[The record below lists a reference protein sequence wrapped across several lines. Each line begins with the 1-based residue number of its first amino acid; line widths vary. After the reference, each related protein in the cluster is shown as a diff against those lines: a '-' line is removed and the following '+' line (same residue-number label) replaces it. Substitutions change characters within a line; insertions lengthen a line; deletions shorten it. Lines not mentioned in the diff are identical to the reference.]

1 MNRSKITVRY
11 AKALFLLAKEKNVL
25 DVIEEDMKLI
35 FNVCQTVNEFIL
47 LLESPIITIS
57 KKQNIIH
64 EIFKAKVH
72 EISLSFLD
80 LITKNKREI
89 FIKDIARNFLDL
101 FKKHKGIKTTVF
113 TSAVKIDQSL
123 RKHIIELVKKGFNTE
138 VELIENTDEK
148 LIGGFILRVDDQQFD
163 ASISTKLKKIK
174 HNLINT

>member
-1 MNRSKITVRY
+1 MNQSKITVRY
-11 AKALFLLAKEKNVL
+11 ARALFLLAKEKNML
-25 DVIEEDMKLI
+25 DIVKEDMKLI
-35 FNVCQTVNEFIL
+35 FNVFQTINDFAL

-57 KKQNIIH
+57 KKQNIIR
-64 EIFKAKVH
+64 EIFKAKIH

-89 FIKDIARNFLDL
+89 YIKDIARNFLNL
-101 FKKHKGIKTTVF
+101 VKKHKGIKTTVF
-113 TSAVKIDQSL
+113 TSAVSIDQSL
-123 RKHIIELVKKGFNTE
+123 RKHIIEQVKKSFNTE

-174 HNLINT
+174 HDLINT